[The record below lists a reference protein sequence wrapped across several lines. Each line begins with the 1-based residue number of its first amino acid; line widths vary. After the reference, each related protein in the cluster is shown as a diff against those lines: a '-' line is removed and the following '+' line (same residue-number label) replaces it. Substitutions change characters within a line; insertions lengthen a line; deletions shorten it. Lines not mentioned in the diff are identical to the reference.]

1 MEFTKKSALELINKI
16 ENLCKQGFD
25 LQRTE
30 HFEFFIFELADLS
43 PPADKKLNTLYAET
57 QDLTGQLSDLL
68 TLANARNKKIKD
80 TTTVRKK
87 GGTAL
92 MEKPDTAEK
101 ELERL
106 KALFLARLVQLKREL
121 Q

>member
-1 MEFTKKSALELINKI
+1 MEFTKKAALELVEKI
-16 ENLCKQGFD
+16 EKLCNNGFD

-43 PPADKKLNTLYAET
+43 PPSDKNLNKLYAET
-57 QDLTGQLSDLL
+57 QDLAGQLSDLL
-68 TLANARNKKIKD
+68 ILANAKNKKIKD

-92 MEKPDTAEK
+92 MEKPDTMEK